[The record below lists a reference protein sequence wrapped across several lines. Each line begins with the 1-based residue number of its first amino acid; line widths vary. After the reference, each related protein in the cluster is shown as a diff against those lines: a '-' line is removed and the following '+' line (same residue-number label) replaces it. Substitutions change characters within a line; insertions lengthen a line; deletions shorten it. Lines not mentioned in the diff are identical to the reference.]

1 MQAKINKEESDPDFD
16 FDDVDVETP
25 AAVEEPTA
33 AKETQSAE
41 TLDPN
46 GITPEAVALRASGL
60 AKEVGLTATPAVPG
74 ASQNE
79 TRQQIFVNPFA
90 GLVSGVKKLIFEV
103 NNRRKAVSASDEAKA
118 AKDKVVSLG
127 SDIIRDADRQALAQM
142 IAEGLIPADVTD
154 LDTYIAD
161 IVEADRALPSTN
173 QIGITASSDVKGL
186 RKNLVDSL
194 SDEEYAA
201 LLAEAKELYGII
213 NIESG
218 TSEGLEISAGT
229 RDDNLLVLADWAGY
243 TPWEVREKP
252 DTPMILDRAREGLKK
267 LHADV
272 LKAEGIEDGVTPLG
286 MVTSYAATG
295 KIKDTLKLDDVLG
308 AMLIM
313 RNHKDALDRFKAIN
327 ENLRTYRVEREALGE
342 QRKNAL
348 KRRQEIIREKT
359 IALLKAAGFKFDSV
373 KLEDFN
379 GRIVQT
385 RGGRAI
391 AEDNEAG
398 EFLLKSWEF
407 LPESILRKAS
417 EMLKA
422 RGFNL
427 QVQHVRGRA
436 GYSNGKLHARDTG
449 SYLHEQG
456 HWIEDMI
463 PAIPYL
469 EHAFLE
475 DRALQKN
482 GKLSRLADAN
492 DSTTEDLGEEVS
504 LSDVG
509 LTQQYSGRL
518 YRWRRGGGDWFN
530 PKNGF
535 FEVFTTGLEDLFTDL
550 GAYSQ
555 GGTQKV
561 MIGSGVNSEIV
572 YTAYKDP
579 QTGVW
584 YRDSS
589 KAERI
594 TPTKVMGRSSRDGL
608 DVEFKG
614 FTLGV
619 LLMLNDW
626 SS

>member
-16 FDDVDVETP
+16 FDDVDVP
-25 AAVEEPTA
+25 AVIEEPSPA
-33 AKETQSAE
+33 NEVQVAE
-41 TLDPN
+41 GTDPN
-46 GITPEAVALRASGL
+46 GMTPEALALRASGL
-60 AKEVGLTATPAVPG
+60 AKEIGLTAAPADPSTG
-74 ASQNE
+74 KNE

-142 IAEGLIPADVTD
+142 IAEGLVPEDVTD
-154 LDTYIAD
+154 LDAYIAD
-161 IVEADRALPSTN
+161 IMEADNALPSVN
-173 QIGITASSDVKGL
+173 EVGITATSDAKGL
-186 RKNLVDSL
+186 RKNLVNSL

-213 NIESG
+213 NIQSE
-218 TSEGLEISAGT
+218 TLEGLELAADT
-229 RDDNLLVLADWAGY
+229 RQGNLLVLAEWGGY

-252 DTPMILDRAREGLKK
+252 DAPMILARAREGLKK

-286 MVTSYAATG
+286 MLTNTAVTG
-295 KIKDTLKLDDVLG
+295 KVKDILKLDDVLG

-327 ENLRTYRVEREALGE
+327 ENLRTYRVELANLKK
-342 QRKNAL
+342 QKVDIL